1 MRQHIHSFEGSSHN
15 NMYREKEIQ
24 NLYIF
29 FEIFV
34 DTSPINNYNSRDFF
48 I

>member
-1 MRQHIHSFEGSSHN
+1 MRQHTHSFEGSSRN
-15 NMYREKEIQ
+15 NKYIEKDIQ
-24 NLYIF
+24 ITIYF
-29 FEIFV
+29 FQIFV